1 MKKKFSNS
9 SKCIKFL
16 IMILVLSLALVGCQ
30 DNDNTPTGEA
40 NTDNQIEDVAIEDT
54 DDEIIDEDTGLV
66 YESSMDLKYAE
77 SFSVDYYKGGYKTIT
92 DWTGRKTLL
101 VPEGKEIPEVKD
113 GVDIIQLP
121 LETIGAFSTTIATE
135 LRPLDLMDKLSLVT
149 TDIDKWHIPEIKEM
163 MEEGKI
169 TYVGKNSAPDYE
181 LIQAANPD
189 LILISSGTSHG
200 GNETIEK
207 FDELG
212 VKWIG
217 HGNQRETDPRG
228 RLEWIKLSGALFD
241 KEKEAEDFFNAQL
254 KKIEEVEG
262 KLASTESE
270 VKTFATTFLSG
281 DVYYVRNKGDYE
293 VKMFEL
299 AGGEY
304 IFRDL
309 NPDMDGNTK
318 MNAEELYKG
327 IADVDIFFYNNIN
340 GPSIQSI
347 SDLIDNADYLGDV
360 KAVKEGN
367 VWGFKSHYYQSGDNV
382 ADMIND
388 LYTILTTPQGEIT
401 ETEYYF
407 LMD

>member
-1 MKKKFSNS
+1 MNKKSGSAS
-9 SKCIKFL
+9 SFIRFM
-16 IMILVLSLALVGCQ
+16 IVILVLSLALVGCKG
-30 DNDNTPTGEA
+30 NDDGEKV
-40 NTDNQIEDVAIEDT
+40 NSDGPVEDVVKEDL
-54 DDEIIDEDTGLV
+54 DDEKIDEDTGLV
-66 YESSMDLKYAE
+66 YESTMELKYAE
-77 SFSVDYYKGGYKTIT
+77 SFTIDYYKDGYKTIT

-101 VPEGKEIPEVKD
+101 VPEGKEVPEVKE

-121 LETIGAFSTTIATE
+121 LKTVGAFSTTIATE

-149 TDIDKWHIPEIKEM
+149 TDKDRWHIPEIKEM

-207 FDELG
+207 FNELG

-228 RLEWIKLSGALFD
+228 RLEWVKLSGALFD
-241 KEKEAEDFFNAQL
+241 KEKEAEDFFNSQL
-254 KKIEEVEG
+254 EKIEEIEG
-262 KLASTESE
+262 KLENTKGGA
-270 VKTFATTFLSG
+270 KTFATTFLSG

-293 VKMFEL
+293 VKMLEL

-304 IFRDL
+304 IFSDL

-327 IADVDIFFYNNIN
+327 IVDADIFFYNNLN

-347 SDLIDNADYLGDV
+347 SDLIDNAEYFGEI
-360 KAVKEGN
+360 KAVKEKN
-367 VWGFKSHYYQSGDNV
+367 VWGYKAHYYQSGDQL
-382 ADMIND
+382 ADIIND
-388 LYTILTTPQGEIT
+388 LYTILNTPSGEIT
-401 ETEYYF
+401 ETEYFF